1 MKTNANISGNIF
13 YKKNITEKYF
23 RKKIKI
29 TYQKYFP
36 TQYKHQKYTVN
47 VTSGIVIPDAWMT
60 SNIKTLGVVIF
71 GE

>member
-29 TYQKYFP
+29 TYLKYFP
-36 TQYKHQKYTVN
+36 MQYKCWEYGAN
-47 VTSGIVIPDAWMT
+47 VMSRIVIPNAWTMSDINTSEVVTFDA
-60 SNIKTLGVVIF
+60 
-71 GE
+71 